1 MESLRQ
7 DFIYALRFMRKHR
20 GFAILIVLCLALGI
34 GANSAIFSVVDAVL
48 LRPLPYPDSGRLMV
62 LMDLHQG
69 AGSEAEEYEV
79 SGANF
84 LAWRRQA
91 RSFSALEAM
100 LAKPFN
106 VVSGGEPERLQGA
119 AVTAGF
125 FDLLGA
131 KMKKG
136 RNFIPDEDRPGGN
149 RTVVLSDG
157 LWKRRFG
164 ADPDILG
171 KPLTIDGQSYT
182 VVGIQKPGF
191 RFLEEADLWVPLA
204 LDPSD
209 PPPQHQLIVAGR
221 LRKGKTL
228 DEARSEMDTIAA
240 RLQRDAPDTNQGY
253 TVRVEPLRDNLV
265 KERRRGLL
273 LLLAAVGLLL
283 LIACANVGNLLLVR
297 ASEQRNE
304 IAIRAAFGASRGRLV
319 RQTLTESVVLA
330 LAGGLAGVPVA
341 EAALW
346 ALPRIATEYASLL
359 QDVRLDLRVLAFT
372 FLLSLVTGLLPGLL
386 PALKTST
393 PNLYRRLTAGGG
405 RRSTEGVRG
414 RRIQS
419 SLVVLEVAV
428 ALFLLVCAG
437 LMIKS
442 FALINRLDLGFDR
455 ENVLTAQ
462 ISLPESGYD
471 AEQSALF
478 WRDLLARVSALP
490 GVATAG
496 ATTLLPVEIE
506 PVTTTF
512 TLEGQMDEGPA
523 ETRMANFRRVSPDF
537 FKALG
542 IPKKAGRWFEAGDDM
557 QATPVALVSEEMAR
571 RYWPNQNAIGKRLL
585 RTSEAAKQ
593 RWLTVVGIVG
603 DVQDSQL
610 GADTGAGA
618 TFYVPIAQGARPTMV
633 LVAKTKPS
641 VDPKSLVPGLRR
653 AVLELDRSQ
662 PIAEIR
668 TLDEHVSGSLASRR
682 FNTFM
687 WTLFASLGMALAVL
701 GIYSVLSY
709 SVSQRS
715 HEIGVR
721 MALGAQAGDVVRL
734 ILKRGMGLA
743 LSGLVIGLAAA
754 VLFTRVLEKLLY
766 NVRPTDPIV
775 FAGIAVGLIL
785 VALLASW
792 LPARRAARLDPII
805 TLRAD

>member
-48 LRPLPYPDSGRLMV
+48 LRPLPYPDSDRLMV
-62 LMDLHQG
+62 LLDIHQG
-69 AGSEAEEYEV
+69 AGSEAEEFNV

-84 LAWRRQA
+84 LAWRDQS
-91 RSFSALEAM
+91 RSFEALEAM

-106 VVSGGEPERLQGA
+106 LVSGGEPERIEGA

-125 FDLLGA
+125 FDLLGTT
-131 KMKKG
+131 MKTG
-136 RNFIPDEDRPGGN
+136 RDFTADEDRPGGN

-157 LWKRRFG
+157 LWQRRFG
-164 ADPDILG
+164 GDPGILG

-182 VVGIQKPGF
+182 VVGITKPGF
-191 RFLEEADLWVPLA
+191 RFVQDADLWVPLA

-221 LRKGKTL
+221 LKPSQTL
-228 DEARSEMDTIAA
+228 EEVRSEMGTIAA
-240 RLQRDAPDTNQGY
+240 RLERDSPDTNAGY
-253 TVRVEPLRDNLV
+253 TVAVQPLRDSLV
-265 KERRRGLL
+265 RERRRGLL

-346 ALPRIATEYASLL
+346 ALPRLATEYASLL
-359 QDVRLDLRVLAFT
+359 QDVRLDLRVLVFT
-372 FLLSLVTGLLPGLL
+372 FILSLATGLLPGLL

-419 SLVVLEVAV
+419 SLVVFEVAV

-437 LMIKS
+437 LMVKS
-442 FALINRLDLGFDR
+442 FALINRVALGFDR

-462 ISLPESGYD
+462 VSLPESGYD
-471 AEQSALF
+471 NEQSALF
-478 WRDLLARVSALP
+478 WRDLIARVSALP
-490 GVATAG
+490 GVAAAG
-496 ATTLLPVEIE
+496 ATTVLPVAVE

-512 TLEGQMDEGPA
+512 TLEGQANDKPE
-523 ETRMANFRRVSPDF
+523 ETQMANFRRVSPDF
-537 FKALG
+537 FKVLD
-542 IPKKAGRWFEAGDDM
+542 IPLKTGRLFTAGDDAT
-557 QATPVALVSEEMAR
+557 ATPVAVVSEEMAR
-571 RYWPNQNAIGKRLL
+571 RYWPGQSPIGKRLL

-593 RWLTVVGIVG
+593 RWLTVVGKVG
-603 DVQDSQL
+603 DIQDSAL
-610 GADTGAGA
+610 GAENGA

-641 VDPKSLVPGLRR
+641 VEPMSLVPALRHT
-653 AVLELDRSQ
+653 VLELDRNQ
-662 PIAEIR
+662 PIDEIV
-668 TLDEHVSGSLASRR
+668 TLEEHISGSLASRR

-687 WTLFASLGMALAVL
+687 WTLFAALGMALAVL

-734 ILKRGMGLA
+734 ILRRGMGLA

-754 VLFTRVLEKLLY
+754 VLFTRVLENLLY
-766 NVRPTDPIV
+766 SVRPTDPIV

-792 LPARRAARLDPII
+792 LPARRAARLDPIV

>member
-48 LRPLPYPDSGRLMV
+48 LRPLPYPGSDRLMV
-62 LMDLHQG
+62 LLDVHQG
-69 AGSEAEEYEV
+69 AGSEAEEYNV

-84 LAWRRQA
+84 LAWRA
-91 RSFSALEAM
+91 RSRSFERLEAM
-100 LAKPFN
+100 LPKPFN
-106 VVSGGEPERLQGA
+106 LVQGGEPERIDGA
-119 AVTAGF
+119 AVTAGL

-131 KMKKG
+131 KLELG
-136 RNFIPDEDRPGGN
+136 RGFLPEEDRPGGN
-149 RTVVLSDG
+149 RTAVLSHE
-157 LWKRRFG
+157 LWERRF
-164 ADPDILG
+164 ASDPRIQG
-171 KPLTIDGQSYT
+171 KPLMLEGQSYT
-182 VVGIQKPGF
+182 VVGVLKPGF
-191 RFLEEADLWVPLA
+191 HFLQDAEIWVPLA

-209 PPPQHQLIVAGR
+209 PPPQHQLLVGGR
-221 LRKGKTL
+221 LKPRQDL
-228 DEARSEMDTIAA
+228 DEVKTEMANIAA
-240 RLQRDAPDTNQGY
+240 QLAREAPDTNAGY
-253 TVRVEPLRDNLV
+253 TVKIEPLRDNLV
-265 KERRRGLL
+265 KDRRRDLL

-346 ALPRIATEYASLL
+346 ALPRLATEYAALL
-359 QDVRLDLRVLAFT
+359 QDVRLDFRVLGFT
-372 FLLSLVTGLLPGLL
+372 FVLSLVTGLLPGLL

-419 SLVVLEVAV
+419 SLVVFEVAV

-442 FALINRLDLGFDR
+442 FALINRVAIGFERD
-455 ENVLTAQ
+455 NVLTAQ
-462 ISLPESGYD
+462 VSLPESGYD
-471 AEQSALF
+471 NEQSALF
-478 WRDLLARVSALP
+478 WRDLVARVSALP

-496 ATTLLPVEIE
+496 ATTVLPVAVE

-512 TLEGQMDEGPA
+512 TLEDQADTGPD

-537 FKALG
+537 FKVLG
-542 IPKKAGRWFEAGDDM
+542 IPVKEGRGFGPGDDAA
-557 QATPVALVSEEMAR
+557 ATPVAVVSEEMAR
-571 RYWPNQNAIGKRLL
+571 RYWPNQNAIGRRLL

-593 RWLTVVGIVG
+593 RWLTVVGVVG
-603 DVQDSQL
+603 DIQDSAL
-610 GADTGAGA
+610 GAETGA

-633 LVAKTKPS
+633 LVAKAKPS
-641 VDPKSLVPGLRR
+641 VDAASLIPAVRR
-653 AVLELDRSQ
+653 TVQELDRNQ
-662 PIAEIR
+662 PIDEVQ
-668 TLDEHVSGSLASRR
+668 TLDEHISGSLASRR

-687 WTLFASLGMALAVL
+687 WSLFAGLGMALAVL

-721 MALGAQAGDVVRL
+721 MALGAQTGDVVRL
-734 ILKRGMGLA
+734 ILRRGMGLA
-743 LSGLVIGLAAA
+743 LSGLLIGLLAA
-754 VLFTRVLEKLLY
+754 VLFTGLLEKLLY
-766 NVRPTDPIV
+766 NVQPTDPVV

-792 LPARRAARLDPII
+792 LPARRAARFDPII

>member
-48 LRPLPYPDSGRLMV
+48 LRPLPYPGAERLMV
-62 LMDLHQG
+62 LLDVHQG
-69 AGSEAEEYEV
+69 AGSEPEEYDV

-84 LAWRRQA
+84 LAWRGQSK
-91 RSFSALEAM
+91 SFEALEAM
-100 LAKPFN
+100 LPRPFN
-106 VVSGGEPERLQGA
+106 LVSGGDPERIDGA

-125 FDLLGA
+125 FDLVGA
-131 KMKKG
+131 VMKTG
-136 RNFIPDEDRPGGN
+136 RGFLPEEDRPGGN
-149 RTVVLSDG
+149 RTVVLSDR
-157 LWKRRFG
+157 LWQRRFG
-164 ADPDILG
+164 SDKDILG
-171 KPLTIDGQSYT
+171 KALTLDGKSYS
-182 VVGIQKPGF
+182 VAGVLKPGF
-191 RFLEEADLWVPLA
+191 HFVKDADLWVPLA
-204 LDPSD
+204 LDPSA
-209 PPPQHQLIVAGR
+209 PPPQHQLVVAAR
-221 LRKGKTL
+221 LGPRVQL
-228 DEARSEMDTIAA
+228 DEARSEMGTIAA
-240 RLQRDAPDTNQGY
+240 NLAHDHPDTNAGY
-253 TVRVEPLRDNLV
+253 TVKIEPLRDNLV
-265 KERRRGLL
+265 KDRRRGLL

-330 LAGGLAGVPVA
+330 LAGGLAGVPIA

-346 ALPRIATEYASLL
+346 ALPRFATEYVSLL
-359 QDVRLDLRVLAFT
+359 RDIRLDLRVLVFT
-372 FLLSLVTGLLPGLL
+372 FILSLITGLLPGLL

-419 SLVVLEVAV
+419 GLVVFEVAV
-428 ALFLLVCAG
+428 ALLLLVSAG

-442 FALINRLDLGFDR
+442 FALINKVELGFDR

-462 ISLPESGYD
+462 VSLPETEYD
-471 AEQSALF
+471 NEQSALF
-478 WRDLLARVSALP
+478 WRDLIGRVSTLP
-490 GVATAG
+490 GVVKAA
-496 ATTLLPVEIE
+496 ATTVLPVADD

-512 TLEGQMDEGPA
+512 TLEGQADTGPA
-523 ETRMANFRRVSPDF
+523 ETQMANFRRVSPDY
-537 FKALG
+537 FKVMG
-542 IPKKAGRWFEAGDDM
+542 IPVKAGQVFGGGDD
-557 QATPVALVSEEMAR
+557 AASRPVAVISEDMAR

-593 RWLTVVGIVG
+593 RWLTVVGVVG
-603 DVQDSQL
+603 DVHDSAL
-610 GADTGAGA
+610 GAEIGA

-633 LVAKTKPS
+633 LVARTQPS
-641 VDPKSLVPGLRR
+641 VEPMSLATPVQRV
-653 AVLELDRSQ
+653 VLDLNRNQ
-662 PIAEIR
+662 PIDKVM
-668 TLDEHVSGSLASRR
+668 TLEEHISGSLAKRR

-687 WTLFASLGMALAVL
+687 LTLFAALGMALAVL
-701 GIYSVLSY
+701 GIYAVLSY
-709 SVSQRS
+709 SVSQRR

-721 MALGAQAGDVVRL
+721 MALGAQTGDVVRL
-734 ILKRGMGLA
+734 ILRRGMGLA
-743 LSGLVIGLAAA
+743 MTGLVIGLAAA
-754 VLFTRVLEKLLY
+754 LLLTRVLESLLY
-766 NVRPTDPIV
+766 NVQPTDPVV
-775 FAGIAVGLIL
+775 FAGIAVGLVL